1 MGPEMHSQIVLVV
14 SGHAG
19 EGIGELERHPFEMV
33 RPGWSRSNREA
44 TVKCGEK
51 IRQQGND
58 DGDVLAS
65 GPDSFQL
72 DSDLKPPRVPNICQV
87 TANHGDT
94 ILFLS

>member
-65 GPDSFQL
+65 GRGFFPVRLRS
-72 DSDLKPPRVPNICQV
+72 
-87 TANHGDT
+87 
-94 ILFLS
+94 